1 MSAQKQKITFSVKPE
16 TKALLATVSK
26 NLGKPVSVVVEEWV
40 SEVLKSLSDQIMAE
54 DSNE

>member
-1 MSAQKQKITFSVKPE
+1 MSTLKQKITFSVKPE

-40 SEVLKSLSDQIMAE
+40 SEVLKSLSEQILAE
-54 DSNE
+54 ESKD

>member
-40 SEVLKSLSDQIMAE
+40 SEVLKSLSEQILAE
-54 DSNE
+54 ESKD